1 MNIFGLRI
9 FTVTICLSSF
19 KSHAHFEVLNRCY
32 KLSSIKIFLS
42 FLCASLQVIGL
53 NNVPVAG
60 DVFEVVESLDTAR
73 EKAESRVMSLRD
85 ERISAKA
92 GDGKVTL
99 SSLASA
105 VSSGKLSGLDLHQ
118 LNIIL
123 KVDLQVWSLLPLLL
137 EFLHH
142 LVDVQYLV

>member
-1 MNIFGLRI
+1 
-9 FTVTICLSSF
+9 
-19 KSHAHFEVLNRCY
+19 
-32 KLSSIKIFLS
+32 
-42 FLCASLQVIGL
+42 L

-60 DVFEVVESLDTAR
+60 DVFEVVESVDTAR
-73 EKAESRVMSLRD
+73 EKAESRVMSMRD

-118 LNIIL
+118 LNVIL
-123 KVDLQVWSLLPLLL
+123 KVDLQVCSLLLVLL
-137 EFLHH
+137 EFVHH
-142 LVDVQYLV
+142 FIDVKYLV

>member
-1 MNIFGLRI
+1 M
-9 FTVTICLSSF
+9 
-19 KSHAHFEVLNRCY
+19 
-32 KLSSIKIFLS
+32 
-42 FLCASLQVIGL
+42 QVIGL

-60 DVFEVVESLDTAR
+60 DVFEVVESVDTAR
-73 EKAESRVMSLRD
+73 EKAESRVMSMRD

-118 LNIIL
+118 LNVIL
-123 KVDLQVWSLLPLLL
+123 KVDLQVCSQLLVFAGDIVLMILYI
-137 EFLHH
+137 FDH
-142 LVDVQYLV
+142 

>member
-1 MNIFGLRI
+1 
-9 FTVTICLSSF
+9 
-19 KSHAHFEVLNRCY
+19 
-32 KLSSIKIFLS
+32 
-42 FLCASLQVIGL
+42 L

-60 DVFEVVESLDTAR
+60 DVFEVVESLDIAR
-73 EKAESRVMSLRD
+73 EKAESRVISLRD
-85 ERISAKA
+85 ERISAKL

-123 KVDLQVWSLLPLLL
+123 KVDLQVWSLLPVLNFYSILLVFNTWFNL
-137 EFLHH
+137 LMTSPVI
-142 LVDVQYLV
+142 LWC